1 MEVGESSRTKWRE
14 MRNPLLRP
22 AAVGI
27 YLFEVLQVSEIF
39 DTLETLNAGC
49 EAALVLL
56 GVEALLALLGVAL
69 DDADEPLCVP
79 LTRTCW
85 LTCLLRSSLPVSW
98 YEVPV
103 ELVSV

>member
-1 MEVGESSRTKWRE
+1 

-22 AAVGI
+22 AAVGT

-49 EAALVLL
+49 EAPLVLL
-56 GVEALLALLGVAL
+56 GLEALLELLGVAL
-69 DDADEPLCVP
+69 DEADEPLCVP

-85 LTCLLRSSLPVSW
+85 FTCLLRSSLPVSW